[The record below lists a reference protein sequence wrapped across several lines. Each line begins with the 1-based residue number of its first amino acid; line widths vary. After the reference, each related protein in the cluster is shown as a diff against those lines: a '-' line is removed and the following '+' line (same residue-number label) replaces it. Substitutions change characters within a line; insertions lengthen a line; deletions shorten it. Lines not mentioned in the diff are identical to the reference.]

1 MEELLTTDLGICNTR
16 RELFG
21 QLFEELIRQEMIACK
36 VSSILTN
43 IVFRYFHC
51 VLWQE
56 KGLLLLRIR
65 TELKQ
70 TLMSYQELFEK
81 SIVCGRH
88 RYIVE
93 LITKVHPKVRNH
105 GEGPY

>member
-36 VSSILTN
+36 VSSILTTD
-43 IVFRYFHC
+43 IVFRYFDC

-88 RYIVE
+88 RYID
-93 LITKVHPKVRNH
+93 IDYR
-105 GEGPY
+105 YDI

>member
-36 VSSILTN
+36 VSSILTTN
-43 IVFRYFHC
+43 IVFGYFDC
-51 VLWQE
+51 GLWQE

-81 SIVCGRH
+81 SIVCGRQ
-88 RYIVE
+88 
-93 LITKVHPKVRNH
+93 L
-105 GEGPY
+105 